1 MKNGD
6 FHDEWRSPFFVEMT
20 GKDIEKRTL
29 VSYNICVYQA
39 LFVFVWEELKRVNVK
54 VRISQSYS
62 PDLEG

>member
-6 FHDEWRSPFFVEMT
+6 FHDEWRSPFFVKMT
-20 GKDIEKRTL
+20 EKDIEKRTL

-54 VRISQSYS
+54 VRI
-62 PDLEG
+62 